1 MLRGAAAVSVAFLHI
16 EQAAGA
22 FVGRPGQSPWPWL
35 RALPW
40 EAGVDVFFVIS
51 GFVMAYSSAVMFGRP
66 GAVRSFLARR
76 VARVVPLYWLFT
88 TATLAVAFAAPRLLN
103 DPISG
108 GWPAVVASYLFVPW
122 PRQDGAMQPLFRLGW
137 TLNYEMLFYALFAP
151 FLLMTRRAGSAG
163 VIAVIIGTRR
173 RRADLACP
181 RQSADRLLDRS
192 DRRRVRLRGGA
203 RDAANRGDQAFARL
217 GGWFC
222 SARASRPSR
231 RSGSTTRS
239 AARSATGC
247 PAACLVA
254 SAALG
259 PAWSGGSALSRAALL
274 LGDASYALY
283 LVHPYPMR
291 GLREVWSRI
300 GPGGPAGIVSYI
312 VAAIALSGLLA
323 VWLHRRV
330 EIPLVRAAR
339 KVLAARSFG

>member
-1 MLRGAAAVSVAFLHI
+1 MGIAAL
-16 EQAAGA
+16 AAI
-22 FVGRPGQSPWPWL
+22 
-35 RALPW
+35 
-40 EAGVDVFFVIS
+40 GVDD
-51 GFVMAYSSAVMFGRP
+51 
-66 GAVRSFLARR
+66 
-76 VARVVPLYWLFT
+76 T
-88 TATLAVAFAAPRLLN
+88 
-103 DPISG
+103 
-108 GWPAVVASYLFVPW
+108 
-122 PRQDGAMQPLFRLGW
+122 Q
-137 TLNYEMLFYALFAP
+137 
-151 FLLMTRRAGSAG
+151 RRAFSYG
-163 VIAVIIGTRR
+163 
-173 RRADLACP
+173 L
-181 RQSADRLLDRS
+181 
-192 DRRRVRLRGGA
+192 
-203 RDAANRGDQAFARL
+203 
-217 GGWFC
+217 
-222 SARASRPSR
+222 
-231 RSGSTTRS
+231 
-239 AARSATGC
+239 